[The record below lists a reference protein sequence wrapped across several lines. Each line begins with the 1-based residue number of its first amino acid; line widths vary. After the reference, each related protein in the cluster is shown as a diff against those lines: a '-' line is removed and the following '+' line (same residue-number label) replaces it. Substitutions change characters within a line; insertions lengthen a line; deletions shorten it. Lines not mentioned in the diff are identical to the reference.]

1 MCTYILSKIKEN
13 NVHPLDYI
21 LEPQP
26 TFSVIADIYV
36 YTYTDICISGRRR
49 AGEEVEGGINVKLR
63 DLLTSFLNY

>member
-21 LEPQP
+21 LESQP

-63 DLLTSFLNY
+63 DLLTSFLN